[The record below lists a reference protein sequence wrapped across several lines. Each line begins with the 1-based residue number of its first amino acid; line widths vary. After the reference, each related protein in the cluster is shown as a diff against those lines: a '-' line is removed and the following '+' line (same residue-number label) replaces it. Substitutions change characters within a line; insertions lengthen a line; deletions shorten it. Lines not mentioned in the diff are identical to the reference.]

1 MTELGISH
9 GIVPNW
15 LIDRLISNPKKF
27 EAQIGTSVRAFLD
40 EFFIVQEILLS
51 SDPVDGVWKVNGAH
65 PKLRLNDYSSLSLQ
79 RLNRPYFDSKQGLW
93 GEEPFEIRSFSSS
106 KMMNKIEFVFS
117 LNDFEYI
124 FGQFNR
130 LGSRFDNR
138 FDSRFDEEYQGQ
150 FDQSVSKV
158 FELSGPR
165 VLVDRDL
172 FAYCESEGEVLV
184 LLTTSKKVQSLPQIK
199 VPNALQQRPLCSLSL
214 TALLPSSDLV
224 SPSLKLSPTS
234 IVDDLKLLLKVGR
247 SLNFAPLDGLFE
259 GPSPLLESS
268 WDLGFSNPGSAIP
281 LASWLGPDQTRVFE
295 AGSVI
300 DKRVFRLHY
309 RAFAQLLVASDLTR
323 SNLNPTMG
331 VLKISESVF
340 AYVEQVGR
348 AMMKMARLEPEEF
361 KNRYGVFQQQL
372 QPCFEAS
379 ELQFDSSQFLE
390 LLNGNVDLRKQVI
403 ESLKNDVHSYP
414 LSIPPSIPLSVA
426 SIVPQSIP
434 LSEAEENPKASSF
447 VTPIAEELSKLSEKE
462 SGRAERTDS
471 KLLRMAENE
480 LHDLFERDRKGYL
493 ELKRKYIESLNP
505 SQKSML
511 LEVEKRLRP
520 KVFEDQIRFRLVR
533 YMVDVPDNWR
543 SARSLV
549 Q

>member
-1 MTELGISH
+1 VTELGISH

-27 EAQIGTSVRAFLD
+27 EAQIGTSIRAFLD

-51 SDPVDGVWKVNGAH
+51 TDPVEGVWKFNGAH
-65 PKLRLNDYSSLSLQ
+65 PKLRLNDNSSLSLQ

-106 KMMNKIEFVFS
+106 KMANKVEFVFS
-117 LNDFEYI
+117 LSDFEYI

-130 LGSRFDNR
+130 LSSR
-138 FDSRFDEEYQGQ
+138 FDSRFDEEYQGK
-150 FDQSVSKV
+150 FDQSGSKV

-172 FAYCESEGEVLV
+172 FAHCESEGEVLV
-184 LLTTSKKVQSLPQIK
+184 LMTTSKKVQSLPQVK
-199 VPNALQQRPLCSLSL
+199 VPNALQQGTLCSLSL
-214 TALLPSSDLV
+214 TELLPSSDLF
-224 SPSLKLSPTS
+224 SRSLKLSPTS

-259 GPSPLLESS
+259 SPLSLLESS
-268 WDLGFSNPGSAIP
+268 WDLGFSTPGSAIP
-281 LASWLGPDQTRVFE
+281 VASWLGPDQSKAFE

-300 DKRVFRLHY
+300 DKRVFRLHH
-309 RAFAQLLVASDLTR
+309 RAFAQLLIANDLTR

-340 AYVEQVGR
+340 AYVDQVGR

-379 ELQFDSSQFLE
+379 ELQFDSSQFLD

-403 ESLKNDVHSYP
+403 ESLKNDGLNEGYSD
-414 LSIPPSIPLSVA
+414 
-426 SIVPQSIP
+426 PQSIP
-434 LSEAEENPKASSF
+434 QGVPLGEVEEDPKASSE
-447 VTPIAEELSKLSEKE
+447 VTPMAKELVKLSEKE